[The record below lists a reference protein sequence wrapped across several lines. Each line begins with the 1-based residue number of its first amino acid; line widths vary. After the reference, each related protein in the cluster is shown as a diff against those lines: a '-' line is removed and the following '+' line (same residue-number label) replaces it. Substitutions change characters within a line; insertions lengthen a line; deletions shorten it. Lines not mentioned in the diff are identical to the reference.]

1 MKNNQSEKNN
11 TDTVDSFVV
20 SEMRGVQ
27 VSVTESYQVDGEEQ
41 IRSNNEAVR
50 QHKTVGVNWIGLYTM
65 LRREVQRT
73 MRVVVQTLIAPVVSA
88 ALYIFIF
95 GTVIGSRIDD
105 FAGVPYISFVFPG
118 VLMLSIIN
126 ASFSSASSNLYFMR
140 FTRGIEEVLITPFSY
155 LELLVGFVGG
165 AVVRAVMVALLIL
178 GVGVIFGAVTL
189 VSPLLFLLY
198 ICAIAAI
205 FAMLGIIVALW
216 AESFE
221 QLQVLNTFVITP
233 LTYLGGIF
241 YSITFLPETAAVLTR
256 LNPFF
261 YFADGV
267 RSSMIGYSEANSF
280 VGLIVIGGLVIGLGI
295 LVTQLFKRGW
305 KIRS

>member
-1 MKNNQSEKNN
+1 
-11 TDTVDSFVV
+11 
-20 SEMRGVQ
+20 MR
-27 VSVTESYQVDGEEQ
+27 T
-41 IRSNNEAVR
+41 
-50 QHKTVGVNWIGLYTM
+50 NWIGLYTM
-65 LRREVQRT
+65 LRREVKRT
-73 MRVVVQTLIAPVVSA
+73 LRVVVQTLIAPVVSA

-95 GTVIGSRIDD
+95 GTVIGSKIED

-126 ASFSSASSNLYFMR
+126 ASFGSSSSNLYFMR
-140 FTRGIEEVLITPFSY
+140 FTRGIEEILITPFSY
-155 LELLVGFVGG
+155 IEMLVGLVGG
-165 AVVRAVMVALLIL
+165 AVARAVMVAILIL
-178 GVGVIFGAVTL
+178 GVGVVFGAVTL
-189 VSPLLFLLY
+189 ASPLLFLLY
-198 ICAIAAI
+198 ICAISAI

-241 YSITFLPETAAVLTR
+241 YSITFLPESVAFLTR

-267 RSSMIGYSEANSF
+267 RSSMIDYSEANSLI
-280 VGLIVIGGLVIGLGI
+280 GLIVIGGLVLGLGI
-295 LVTQLFKRGW
+295 LLIQLFKSGW

>member
-1 MKNNQSEKNN
+1 M
-11 TDTVDSFVV
+11 F
-20 SEMRGVQ
+20 
-27 VSVTESYQVDGEEQ
+27 
-41 IRSNNEAVR
+41 
-50 QHKTVGVNWIGLYTM
+50 
-65 LRREVQRT
+65 RREVRRT
-73 MRVVVQTLIAPVVSA
+73 LRVVIQTLVAPVISA

-95 GTVIGSRIDD
+95 GFVIGSRIEDIG
-105 FAGVPYISFVFPG
+105 GVPFISFVFPG

-126 ASFSSASSNLYFMR
+126 ASFSSASSSLYFMR
-140 FTRGIEEVLITPFSY
+140 FTRGIEEILITPFSY
-155 LELLVGFVGG
+155 LEMLIGFVGG
-165 AVVRAVMVALLIL
+165 AVTRALMVAFLIL
-178 GVGVIFGAVTL
+178 LVGVVFGAVQL
-189 VSPLLFLLY
+189 VHPLWFVGY
-198 ICAIAAI
+198 IAAIAAI

-241 YSITFLPETAAVLTR
+241 YSINFLPETAQIITQF
-256 LNPFF
+256 NPFF

-267 RSSMIGYSEANSF
+267 RSSMIGYSEANAM
-280 VGLIVIGGLVIGLGI
+280 VGLLVIAGLVVGLGT

>member
-1 MKNNQSEKNN
+1 MERIENKTTTNNPLA
-11 TDTVDSFVV
+11 
-20 SEMRGVQ
+20 
-27 VSVTESYQVDGEEQ
+27 
-41 IRSNNEAVR
+41 I
-50 QHKTVGVNWIGLYTM
+50 NWVGLYTM
-65 LRREVQRT
+65 LRREVKRT
-73 MRVVVQTLIAPVVSA
+73 LRVMVQTLVAPVVSA
-88 ALYIFIF
+88 TLYIFIF

-105 FAGVPYISFVFPG
+105 FAGVPYITFVFPG

-140 FTRGIEEVLITPFSY
+140 FTKSIEEMLIAPFSY
-155 LELLVGFVGG
+155 LEMLVGLVGG
-165 AVVRAVMVALLIL
+165 AVLRAVLVSILIL
-178 GVGVIFGAVTL
+178 VVGIAFGAVSLT
-189 VSPLLFLLY
+189 SPLLFLFY
-198 ICAIAAI
+198 ITAIASI

-241 YSITFLPETAAVLTR
+241 YSVTFLPATAAIITK

-267 RSSMIGYSEANSF
+267 RSSMIGYSEANSS
-280 VGLIVIGGLVIGLGI
+280 IGILLTTGLVVL
-295 LVTQLFKRGW
+295 LAVTVVTLFKSGW

>member
-1 MKNNQSEKNN
+1 M
-11 TDTVDSFVV
+11 
-20 SEMRGVQ
+20 
-27 VSVTESYQVDGEEQ
+27 
-41 IRSNNEAVR
+41 
-50 QHKTVGVNWIGLYTM
+50 NWIGLYTM

-73 MRVVVQTLIAPVVSA
+73 FRVVIQTLVAPVISA

-95 GTVIGSRIDD
+95 GSVIGTRIDD

-126 ASFSSASSNLYFMR
+126 ASFASASSALYFMR
-140 FTRGIEEVLITPFSY
+140 FTRGIEEVLIAPFSY
-155 LELLVGFVGG
+155 AEMLVGFVGS
-165 AVVRAVMVALLIL
+165 AVSRALMVAFLIL
-178 GVGVIFGAVTL
+178 AVGVLFGAVTL
-189 VSPLLFLLY
+189 VHPFWFVFYVS
-198 ICAIAAI
+198 AIAAI
-205 FAMLGIIVALW
+205 FAMLGILVALW

-241 YSITFLPETAAVLTR
+241 YSVTFLPPLAANLTHA
-256 LNPFF
+256 NPFF

-267 RSSMIGYSEANSF
+267 RSSMIGYSEANSTI
-280 VGLIVIGGLVIGLGI
+280 GLLVICGLVAGLSI
-295 LVTQLFKRGW
+295 LVINLFKRGW